1 MNTKNFDH
9 TIAEYRAL
17 QYWSDGGYYLK
28 NGKLVVRWDD
38 PLTSYLDCIGQLLK
52 SGVKKKHVQ
61 TLKDLLKDLKEL
73 RLEFMKVNLG
83 DDMPEA
89 LAAELKEMKRPM
101 FNTLEEWLE
110 ADKKWTEAIR
120 QKGGAA

>member
-17 QYWSDGGYYLK
+17 QSWSDSSLYNDTLWGYCQCIEELM
-28 NGKLVVRWDD
+28 GSGLIAERHVRV
-38 PLTSYLDCIGQLLK
+38 LERL
-52 SGVKKKHVQ
+52 HR
-61 TLKDLLKDLKEL
+61 DLKEL
-73 RLEFMKVNLG
+73 YLEFMKVNLG

-101 FNTLEEWLE
+101 FNTFEEWM
-110 ADKKWTEAIR
+110 EAIR
-120 QKGGAA
+120 QKGGVR